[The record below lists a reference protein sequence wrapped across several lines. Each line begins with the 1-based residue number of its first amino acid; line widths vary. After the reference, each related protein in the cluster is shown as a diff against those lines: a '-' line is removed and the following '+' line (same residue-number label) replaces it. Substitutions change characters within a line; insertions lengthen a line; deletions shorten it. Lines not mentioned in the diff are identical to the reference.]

1 MAFVNAAIKER
12 NQMNKTNKN
21 SMSFTSIST
30 MLGSNMAYSSNLIDW
45 GTYLWSLSPFAKV
58 FWGCSGLEVIEVFS

>member
-30 MLGSNMAYSSNLIDW
+30 MLGSNNAMAYSSTVIDW
-45 GTYLWSLSPFAKV
+45 GTYLWSLSPSAKV
-58 FWGCSGLEVIEVFS
+58 FGVVVVSK